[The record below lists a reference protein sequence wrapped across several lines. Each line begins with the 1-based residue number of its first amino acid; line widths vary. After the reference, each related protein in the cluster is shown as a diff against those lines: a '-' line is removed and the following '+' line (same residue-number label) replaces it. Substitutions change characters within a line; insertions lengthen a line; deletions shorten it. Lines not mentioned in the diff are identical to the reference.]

1 MREFDGVVEAAAAQ
15 AVPVALVLRTAL
27 RESDSVAEAP
37 SAPAVPVV
45 KPAMPRPRAAT
56 SVLSGSIPDPL
67 LSSRARGWNALT
79 LELQSFRDLDAVVQA
94 ADHVIAVQLAGNV
107 LVHQSRGG
115 RTRSRTV
122 VAGDVTVTPVGPPT
136 RWRQAGQSLVVLL
149 RLSPAYVRTVAGD
162 ECALDPDRFE
172 IQGRFAARDA
182 CIEDIARRLLAGL
195 ELEGADSHLYVD
207 ALTCELAIHLLREYT
222 AATVAPAW
230 PMTGLSPHK
239 LRRAVQYID
248 DNLKSEL
255 TLAAIANNVALS
267 PGHFAHAFRQAT
279 GVAPHRYVLERRV
292 DHAKALL
299 RQSDMPITE
308 IADRVGC
315 SSHSHFS
322 VLFHRITGLTPRQFR
337 ALG

>member
-1 MREFDGVVEAAAAQ
+1 MRDSESVAAAA
-15 AVPVALVLRTAL
+15 AARAAPVLQLR
-27 RESDSVAEAP
+27 R
-37 SAPAVPVV
+37 
-45 KPAMPRPRAAT
+45 PRPQAAT

-67 LSSRARGWNALT
+67 LSSAGRGWNGLT
-79 LELQSFRDLDAVVQA
+79 VELLAFHDLDVVVQP
-94 ADHVIAVQLAGNV
+94 ADHVIGVQLAGSV
-107 LVHQSRGG
+107 IVHQTRCG

-122 VAGDVTVTPVGPPT
+122 AAGDVTVTPAGPPI

-162 ECALDPDRFE
+162 ECALNPDRFE
-172 IQGRFAARDA
+172 IKARFAARDA
-182 CIEDIARRLLAGL
+182 RMEDLARRLLAGL

-207 ALTCELAIHLLREYT
+207 AVKCELAMHLLQEYT
-222 AATVAPAW
+222 AATITPAW
-230 PMTGLSPHK
+230 PMARLSPHK
-239 LRRAVQYID
+239 LRRAILYID
-248 DNLKSEL
+248 DNLRSEL
-255 TLAAIANNVALS
+255 TLAAIADTVALS

-292 DHAKALL
+292 ERAKELL
-299 RQSDMPITE
+299 RKSDMPITE

-337 ALG
+337 AQG